1 MTGVHKLSGACLCG
15 AVQITATADNAT
27 LQACHCD
34 MCRQQTSSMF
44 VSISADPQSIQI
56 SGPAKI
62 YQSSEWAERG
72 FCSECGSTL
81 WYGTRHDG
89 LRNLS
94 AGLFGNAGNAPMKL
108 EFFADKCPQGY
119 ALAGDHKKLS
129 SQETIALF
137 APQEGDS
144 Q

>member
-1 MTGVHKLSGACLCG
+1 
-15 AVQITATADNAT
+15 
-27 LQACHCD
+27 
-34 MCRQQTSSMF
+34 
-44 VSISADPQSIQI
+44 
-56 SGPAKI
+56 
-62 YQSSEWAERG
+62 
-72 FCSECGSTL
+72 
-81 WYGTRHDG
+81 
-89 LRNLS
+89 
-94 AGLFGNAGNAPMKL
+94 MKL